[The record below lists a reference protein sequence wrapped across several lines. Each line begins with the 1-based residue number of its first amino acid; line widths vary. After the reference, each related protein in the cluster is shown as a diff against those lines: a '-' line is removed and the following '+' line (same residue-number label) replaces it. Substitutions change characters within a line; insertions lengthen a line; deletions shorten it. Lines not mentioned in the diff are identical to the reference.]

1 LTSTT
6 SIIGDVVVEGECLT
20 TAREI
25 AVKLAALPQ
34 PQAGFVKEYFLKT
47 STSRR
52 EESDFIAN
60 ALFLRSSVTDIA
72 REYFDK
78 FIRE

>member
-1 LTSTT
+1 MSSSLPQS
-6 SIIGDVVVEGECLT
+6 GVHDRVESAFTISGIRT
-20 TAREI
+20 
-25 AVKLAALPQ
+25 Q

-52 EESDFIAN
+52 EESDFFAN

-72 REYFDK
+72 KECFDK